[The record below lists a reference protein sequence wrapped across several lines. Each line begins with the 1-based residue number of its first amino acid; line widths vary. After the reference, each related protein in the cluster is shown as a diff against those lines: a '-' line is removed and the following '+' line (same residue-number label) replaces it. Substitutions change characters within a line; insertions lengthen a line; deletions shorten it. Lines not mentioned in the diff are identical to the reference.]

1 MLLIRGPPLKRAFL
15 CSSCWAVGPVLNEFV
30 VAMAF
35 VYVDYSSNVGKGSRI
50 FEGKTVN
57 FREQYG
63 RATREVP
70 VEGDESGL

>member
-1 MLLIRGPPLKRAFL
+1 VLGRGAGSQRVRRRHGIRLCRLLLKCRQ
-15 CSSCWAVGPVLNEFV
+15 
-30 VAMAF
+30 
-35 VYVDYSSNVGKGSRI
+35 GSRI